1 MLEKEGSFTSQY
13 GQHSITYETAE
24 DLSAGQ
30 YYLSLFNNNSTIM
43 DSRIDISLAKI
54 ADKTAGKTS
63 KYMKYLVDEK
73 TNSYKLVESFDV
85 PYSAYVSS
93 VQNYQNHIIVDSG
106 QQATFAEYT
115 SSGKMIQR
123 FTQKT
128 DTKYLYRVYK
138 YDFKNYY
145 FD

>member
-1 MLEKEGSFTSQY
+1 
-13 GQHSITYETAE
+13 
-24 DLSAGQ
+24 
-30 YYLSLFNNNSTIM
+30 
-43 DSRIDISLAKI
+43 
-54 ADKTAGKTS
+54 
-63 KYMKYLVDEK
+63 MKRPTP
-73 TNSYKLVESFDV
+73 TNLVESFDV

-93 VQNYQNHIIVDSG
+93 VKNYQNHIIVDSG